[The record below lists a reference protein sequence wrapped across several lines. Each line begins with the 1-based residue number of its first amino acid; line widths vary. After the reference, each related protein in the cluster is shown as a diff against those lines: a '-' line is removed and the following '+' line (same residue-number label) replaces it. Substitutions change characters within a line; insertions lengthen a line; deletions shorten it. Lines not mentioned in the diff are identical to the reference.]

1 MKKLLALF
9 VGLFLFASAAFA
21 AVNINTA
28 NLQELESLNGIGPSK
43 AQAIIDYRTKNGP
56 FKSVD
61 DLKNV
66 KGIGDKTLE
75 KLRKDVAVSGKSSVP
90 TPAGKGAAPSSAN
103 GAAKSTAKATTPA
116 TTTSKKPPVDPTKKT
131 TP

>member
-28 NLQELESLNGIGPSK
+28 NLQELESLSGIGPSK

-75 KLRKDVAVSGKSSVP
+75 KLRKDVAVTGKTTVP
-90 TPAGKGAAPSSAN
+90 TPAGKA
-103 GAAKSTAKATTPA
+103 AAKPTGKDTA
-116 TTTSKKPPVDPTKKT
+116 TSKKPLVDPTKKT
-131 TP
+131 Q

>member
-28 NLQELESLNGIGPSK
+28 NLQELESLSGIGPSK

-75 KLRKDVAVSGKSSVP
+75 KLRKDVAVTGKTTVP
-90 TPAGKGAAPSSAN
+90 TPAGKA
-103 GAAKSTAKATTPA
+103 AAKPSAKDTVKPTGKDTA
-116 TTTSKKPPVDPTKKT
+116 TSKKPLVDPTKKT
-131 TP
+131 Q